1 MPDHHG
7 AGPGPCSPGRR
18 LFLQRSSQLAF
29 AAAVTV
35 SPAGALI
42 NATEAWG
49 WKSRAL
55 RPKP

>member
-1 MPDHHG
+1 MLDLHG
-7 AGPGPCSPGRR
+7 AGLGPRSPGRR

-49 WKSRAL
+49 SEVQGLA
-55 RPKP
+55 PEP